1 MLTVLHQAGSAELSE
16 LLRDA
21 PAASPGLVQQ
31 VVDKACRRFPSLVQP
46 ERSARIELLIR
57 DRAWTEAALAL
68 IELELPQWQLRRI
81 AYDGGEW
88 YCALSRERELP
99 DWLDQSIEAHH
110 NDLALAL
117 LGAFVEAQHIS
128 VAASRSSVP
137 PSGGTRRDFHGP
149 LSIDDFARLA
159 SLPSWS

>member
-46 ERSARIELLIR
+46 ERSARIELLIQ

-88 YCALSRERELP
+88 YCALSRQRDL
-99 DWLDQSIEAHH
+99 WAEATPYA
-110 NDLALAL
+110 ALMR
-117 LGAFVEAQHIS
+117 
-128 VAASRSSVP
+128 SRLRHPRNPIQGSEYCS
-137 PSGGTRRDFHGP
+137 
-149 LSIDDFARLA
+149 A
-159 SLPSWS
+159 